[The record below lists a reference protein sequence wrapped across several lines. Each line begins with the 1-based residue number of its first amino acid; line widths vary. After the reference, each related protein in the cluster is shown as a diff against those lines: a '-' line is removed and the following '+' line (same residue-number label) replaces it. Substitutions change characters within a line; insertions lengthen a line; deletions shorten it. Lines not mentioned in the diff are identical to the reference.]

1 MKEGVKLKIIIASD
15 HSSIE
20 MKESVKNFLVNK
32 NIEVIDIG
40 TNDNRSVDYPDY
52 AEKLGNMVISNKN
65 SFGILICGTGI
76 GMSIAVNK
84 IKGIRGALCL
94 FPDMARL
101 ARTHNNANVLVMGG
115 RLMGVE
121 LANWTVETFLETKF
135 EGGRHE
141 TRVNKISD
149 LEE

>member
-1 MKEGVKLKIIIASD
+1 
-15 HSSIE
+15 
-20 MKESVKNFLVNK
+20 
-32 NIEVIDIG
+32 
-40 TNDNRSVDYPDY
+40 
-52 AEKLGNMVISNKN
+52 
-65 SFGILICGTGI
+65 
-76 GMSIAVNK
+76 
-84 IKGIRGALCL
+84 
-94 FPDMARL
+94 MARL

>member
-40 TNDNRSVDYPDY
+40 TNDNKSVDYPDY

-101 ARTHNNANVLVMGG
+101 SRTHNNANVLVMGG